1 MEHEQTISEQRK
13 EAETGPEADTRDPVP
28 DPAAA
33 AVAESPEAAS
43 DAASDIASAASDI
56 ASDTASAASDAP
68 SAAVPRRRR
77 GRTVLL
83 IAGAAVFGVLAGTV
97 TGYAVQYHR
106 EPTPLPPLAQQ
117 KLDTPKP
124 LAADGETTFKSIN
137 ANRWHKTDDDLTKLL
152 LEPPSGAKVLAP
164 PSFES
169 LDFFAAPFENPEAAL
184 RDFATGVRRV
194 ALTSWVTN
202 DRYYVDVRLI
212 QFADLEGADDY
223 QKQQAA
229 YMPKAKYA
237 GNPGVAVP
245 GVPDDLGH
253 VWVDSKVQEKAGYE
267 PLRSARAV
275 VRRGD
280 VVLEIFYHDNRG
292 AKIAESDVID
302 LAKRQLERL

>member
-1 MEHEQTISEQRK
+1 MEPEQTVAELPAPGESEG
-13 EAETGPEADTRDPVP
+13 AGIPGPAL
-28 DPAAA
+28 PAA
-33 AVAESPEAAS
+33 
-43 DAASDIASAASDI
+43 
-56 ASDTASAASDAP
+56 
-68 SAAVPRRRR
+68 PRPRRR
-77 GRTVLL
+77 GRTTLL
-83 IAGAAVFGVLAGTV
+83 IAAALVLGALAGTV
-97 TGYAVQYHR
+97 TGYAVQFHR

-117 KLDTPKP
+117 GLDTPKP
-124 LAADGETTFKSIN
+124 LAADTETTFKSIN

-152 LEPPSGAKVLAP
+152 LAPPSGAKVTVP

-194 ALTSWVTN
+194 ALTAWVT
-202 DRYYVDVRLI
+202 DGRYYVDVRLI
-212 QFADLEGADDY
+212 QFAELEDADDY
-223 QKQQAA
+223 QKQQAE
-229 YMPKAKYA
+229 YMPLAKFA

-253 VWVDSKVQEKAGYE
+253 VWVDSKVQQKAGYE
-267 PLRSARAV
+267 PIRGARAV

-280 VVLEIFYHDNRG
+280 VVMEIFYNDNRG